1 MGDSKYVGNELS
13 IFKDA
18 VNWKKYWHKSISKFI
33 SGDILEVGAGIGVN
47 TNLILENDADIRSIT
62 SIEPDE
68 ALADQILN
76 NLKEDKS
83 KVTVLNQFLKDLPN
97 DKKFD
102 TIIYIDVIEHIKND
116 SEELTK
122 AKMHLKEGG
131 RLIILV
137 PAYNFLFS
145 PFDDAVGHYRRY
157 NKKLLI
163 HAIPDELSMLKLF
176 YLDSLGLCASL
187 VNKFFLKQSYPTRS
201 QILKYDKLIVPISK
215 ITDKVVLN
223 SFGKSLIG
231 IWINN

>member
-1 MGDSKYVGNELS
+1 MKDSKYIGNELT

-18 VNWKKYWHKSISKFI
+18 VNWKQYWYDSISKFI
-33 SGDILEVGAGIGVN
+33 SGDILEVGAGIGTN
-47 TNLILENDADIRSIT
+47 TNLILKNDSDISSIM

-68 ALADQILN
+68 KLADQILN
-76 NLKEDKS
+76 NLEGDTS
-83 KVTVLNQFLKDLPN
+83 KVTVLNQYLKDLPN

-102 TIIYIDVIEHIKND
+102 TIIYIDVIEHIKDD
-116 SEELTK
+116 SKEINK
-122 AKMHLKEGG
+122 AQLHLKEGG

-163 HAIPDELSMLKLF
+163 NAIPDDLNMLKLF

-187 VNKFFLKQSYPTRS
+187 LNKFFLKQSYPTRG

-215 ITDKVVLN
+215 ITDKLILN
-223 SFGKSLIG
+223 SFGKSLVG
-231 IWINN
+231 IWKK